1 MQCIVILA
9 NIFTF
14 WQTLPRTWYVDE
26 QIKRHMYLIHR
37 RFPFSL
43 SPQGGV
49 WWCSFSSLK
58 QYVALLGPGLSP
70 QMLFSFAFSRDLL
83 SLFLFF
89 VVYGLELGSS
99 LQGKTWRYFM
109 VKVWVSAVVQ
119 WEICESGN
127 QCESPGVD
135 SAVWQKVQWCHGAP
149 FDWRNHG
156 RGMCT
161 EHCTTQCTVHIMLHC
176 VNAKCFTV
184 IGGNIY
190 KRTIIVV
197 QNTNPGYYYPVV
209 RLRAQDKIYG
219 QGKYDTKLNR
229 KLITW
234 VWRHC
239 TAVTAVHSKIGYSM
253 CKCKCNNCS
262 AVQCSV

>member
-1 MQCIVILA
+1 MIRDCV
-9 NIFTF
+9 IFTF

-37 RFPFSL
+37 RFPFPL

-109 VKVWVSAVVQ
+109 VNVWVSGAV
-119 WEICESGN
+119 
-127 QCESPGVD
+127 
-135 SAVWQKVQWCHGAP
+135 
-149 FDWRNHG
+149 RNLG
-156 RGMCT
+156 IRKWMWVT
-161 EHCTTQCTVHIMLHC
+161 RSRFRSVAKNVVVPWCTVWLAQSWKGDVHRTLH
-176 VNAKCFTV
+176 
-184 IGGNIY
+184 
-190 KRTIIVV
+190 
-197 QNTNPGYYYPVV
+197 NT
-209 RLRAQDKIYG
+209 
-219 QGKYDTKLNR
+219 
-229 KLITW
+229 
-234 VWRHC
+234 
-239 TAVTAVHSKIGYSM
+239 VHSAYYAAL
-253 CKCKCNNCS
+253 CKCKTFYCDSWQYIQEDNYSCAEYKS
-262 AVQCSV
+262 WLLLPSG